1 MSVINGILD
10 KFFSA
15 LLWPFRGVPPMVPLA
30 VLALLT
36 AVGMLW
42 IFKKTSNQQRI
53 ALVKRKIHACIFEIR
68 LFNDDLPAILR
79 AQARILRATLAYAGL
94 SLVPLIWMILPFIL
108 IVAQLQARW
117 GWDGLP
123 AGSSTLVKVHLAD
136 DWRQHPSLGGSDRP
150 PLELSVPD
158 GLQVETAVWIPSQN
172 ELDWRIAAGR
182 SGRYEIRVGA
192 GEESWTKEVYV
203 AGERGARSPVRKQF
217 NLIHQLLYPAEGS
230 LPGTSPIQ
238 SIQVHYPNRSMSFL
252 GLHLHWLIGYLVL
265 SILFGFALK
274 GRMGVTI

>member
-10 KFFSA
+10 KLFFA
-15 LLWPFRGVPPMVPLA
+15 LLWPFRGLPPAVPLA

-36 AVGMLW
+36 AIGMLW
-42 IFKKTSNQQRI
+42 VFKKTSNQERI
-53 ALVKRKIHACIFEIR
+53 GVAKRKIHACIFEIR
-68 LFNDDLPAILR
+68 LFNDDLAAIMR
-79 AQARILRATLAYAGL
+79 AQARIIRQNLAYAGL
-94 SLVPLIWMILPFIL
+94 SMVPMIWMIIPFIL

-123 AGSSTLVKVHLAD
+123 TDSPTLVKVQLAE
-136 DWRQHPSLGGSDRP
+136 DWRQHPSLGGGSRP
-150 PLELSVPD
+150 TLELSVPD
-158 GLQVETAVWIPSQN
+158 GMQVETGVWIPSQN
-172 ELDWRIAAGR
+172 EFDWRVAAGR
-182 SGRYEIRVGA
+182 AGRYEIRVGA
-192 GEESWTKEVYV
+192 GEESWTKEIYV
-203 AGERGARSPVRKQF
+203 AGERGKRSPKRQRSNV
-217 NLIHQLLYPAEGS
+217 IHQLLYPAERA

-238 SIQVHYPNRSMSFL
+238 SIQVSYPDRSLSFL